1 MAALRDARKMT
12 VVTKISETTALTRAG
27 ALGLCAGANL
37 RTPCGGRR
45 IENIRKGDLVVTR
58 DNGLQPVRMVWRR
71 TVTAAEIAADPSLAP
86 VRLKPRAI
94 GPMMPQRDLLV
105 GAGHRVLVPGWRLQ
119 DMPDTTACLIP
130 ARDVAGVNDAAY
142 IDRSADEVTYYNIVF
157 DSHQVFAANG
167 LPVESFLPTASALC
181 ALDRNVTDDITR
193 LFPELLKSPS
203 AYPPAEY
210 PTPEAPRYRPDF
222 A

>member
-1 MAALRDARKMT
+1 MT
-12 VVTKISETTALTRAG
+12 MVSKISESAAVARAG

-45 IENIRKGDLVVTR
+45 VENIRNGDLIVTR

-105 GAGHRVLVPGWRLQ
+105 GAAHRVLIPGWRLQ
-119 DMPDTTACLIP
+119 DVPDTTACLIP

-142 IDRSADEVTYYNIVF
+142 VDRSADEVTYFNVVF
-157 DSHQVFAANG
+157 DSHQVFSANG
-167 LPVESFLPTASALC
+167 LPVESFLPTVTTLC
-181 ALDRNVTDDITR
+181 ALDRHVTDDITR